1 MKLINTIEINPFD
14 YRNAEYESPNVS
26 LSEFPEQ
33 WNEFW
38 KRCLSDKNLGN
49 LCAIR
54 KGSWLVDIETIN
66 DNELEEILRNELNK
80 IGLEDFRDRVS
91 IICGGIVV
99 EEGDDLLIEPT
110 CCGDIGN
117 IVEWEGIFESESN
130 DWTQLWIGHPWLFYR
145 KENGYVEFSDY
156 TDLNLED
163 FKDIKSKFQFL
174 EEALKKELEN
184 IRNGHNKFESRIRSV
199 LDKMVIDNSG
209 RISKLMTGND

>member
-38 KRCLSDKNLGN
+38 RRCLSDKNLGN

-80 IGLEDFRDRVS
+80 IGLEDFKDRVS

-174 EEALKKELEN
+174 EEALKK
-184 IRNGHNKFESRIRSV
+184 GAGKY
-199 LDKMVIDNSG
+199 
-209 RISKLMTGND
+209 